1 MYDSWSSDVWD
12 LIAWLG
18 SYPGATCVGYESGA
32 KVFRS
37 TITKDEMIDL
47 DQFGSKRSART
58 IDRREGLLESQSA
71 GK

>member
-1 MYDSWSSDVWD
+1 M
-12 LIAWLG
+12 
-18 SYPGATCVGYESGA
+18 GYESGA

>member
-1 MYDSWSSDVWD
+1 M
-12 LIAWLG
+12 
-18 SYPGATCVGYESGA
+18 GYESGA
-32 KVFRS
+32 EFFRS
-37 TITKDEMIDL
+37 TITNDGMIDL